1 MKWLRTFLGLCV
13 PSAKTC
19 CFGFHEWEVLQSFKL
34 MYAGLPRGLIYVQ
47 KCKKCGKLH
56 NHEVDVGV

>member
-13 PSAKTC
+13 
-19 CFGFHEWEVLQSFKL
+19 HEWEIYETCT
-34 MYAGLPRGLIYVQ
+34 MRYAGVVSGKIYIQ